1 MTISR
6 RIFMYGL
13 AAVLSVISIPG
24 VSASEDMDIPEDE
37 FDDNEYEPTIYY
49 LEVGECEEMWGGPA
63 TEPGWYIHPMCN
75 AVGCCRPWGPFHT
88 REAAVEADR
97 ISYVEAAQSENNM
110 QIDPEEIQIFPEI
123 ETPD

>member
-49 LEVGECEEMWGGPA
+49 LEVGELEEMWGGPA
-63 TEPGWYIHPMCN
+63 TKSGWYIQPVCN
-75 AVGCCRPWGPFHT
+75 AVECCRPKGPFQSK
-88 REAAVEADR
+88 EAALEADR
-97 ISYVEAAQSENNM
+97 ISLDEAAGNVYKMEDISEEDL
-110 QIDPEEIQIFPEI
+110 QFFS
-123 ETPD
+123 